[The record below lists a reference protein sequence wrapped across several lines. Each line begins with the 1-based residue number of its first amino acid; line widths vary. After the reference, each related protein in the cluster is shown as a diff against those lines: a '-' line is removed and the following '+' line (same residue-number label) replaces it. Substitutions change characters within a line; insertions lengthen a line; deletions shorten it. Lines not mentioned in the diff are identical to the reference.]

1 MRSAGDLFPSSR
13 TRRRHDDPLAGAATL
28 GRLSSQVDELLL
40 MTPELLDRGLPAET
54 EE

>member
-1 MRSAGDLFPSSR
+1 MRSAGGLF
-13 TRRRHDDPLAGAATL
+13 RRPGAVAATHDPLAGAATL
-28 GRLSSQVDELLL
+28 GRPSSQVDELLL